1 MSKGIL
7 FFYLKFFMKLNIK
20 IVFTGLVFLLPLAA
34 CAEVLLAIDDKDG
47 ATKPPFDLSDTSR
60 INIGKKR
67 FNSVCAAYCHGA
79 EGDGGK
85 VTAFKGNAQ
94 LTPEIIYKT
103 ILEGRRGADIMP
115 PWGRAFSS
123 EEIWELTAYVSYL
136 TKQPPIIK

>member
-1 MSKGIL
+1 M
-7 FFYLKFFMKLNIK
+7 KFNIK
-20 IVFTGLVFLLPLAA
+20 IIFTGLVFLLPLATN
-34 CAEVLLAIDDKDG
+34 AEVLLAIDDKQG
-47 ATKPPFDLSDTSR
+47 AIKPSFDLSDTSR

-67 FNSVCAAYCHGA
+67 FNSTCAAYCHGA

-85 VTAFKGNAQ
+85 ITAFKGNAQ

-115 PWGRAFSS
+115 PWGKTFSS

-136 TKQPPIIK
+136 TKQPPTVK